1 VEEEQRV
8 EGVLPSEEQL
18 SVFLSYQLLSQRL
31 PADLRKILRI
41 DRTLAVDYQSES
53 SCSINQS
60 IKTLIDVDK
69 PQRDKVHMLT

>member
-8 EGVLPSEEQL
+8 EGVLPSDEQL

-60 IKTLIDVDK
+60 RL
-69 PQRDKVHMLT
+69 

>member
-1 VEEEQRV
+1 MEEEQRV

-31 PADLRKILRI
+31 PADLRQILRI
-41 DRTLAVDYQSES
+41 DRTLAVNYQSES